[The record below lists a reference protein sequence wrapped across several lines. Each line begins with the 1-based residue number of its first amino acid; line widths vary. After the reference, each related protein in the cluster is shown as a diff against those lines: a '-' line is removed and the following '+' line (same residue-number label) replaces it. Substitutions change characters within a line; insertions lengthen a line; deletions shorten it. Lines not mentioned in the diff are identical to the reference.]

1 MWDFENYGT
10 EKMIYIINTSSDMV
24 LESRTD
30 GTVYETTKSDGK
42 SRQLWNKGEANA
54 EGYFTLENGIKNA
67 ERILTANFEGQLELK
82 GE

>member
-1 MWDFENYGT
+1 
-10 EKMIYIINTSSDMV
+10 MIYIINTSSDMV